1 MTTMSTRPLSFRRSR
16 RRRVVR
22 GFTLLEIMLVVTI
35 IILLLGAGVKFLL
48 PNLVVGQ
55 ETRVQADLMAL
66 RTSLST
72 YQGLNGFL
80 PTTEQ
85 GLGALVTSPQSEPKP
100 ATWRKLMD
108 EIPKDSWGQDYVYVQ
123 PGKHNPEGYDVYSKG
138 PDRVADTADDIGNWK
153 K

>member
-1 MTTMSTRPLSFRRSR
+1 MNRNRALNR
-16 RRRVVR
+16 RRR

-55 ETRVQADLMAL
+55 ETRVMADMAAIKTAL
-66 RTSLST
+66 TT

-80 PTTEQ
+80 PTTDQ
-85 GLGALVTSPQSEPKP
+85 GLLALTASPQGEPKP

-108 EIPKDSWGQDYVYVQ
+108 EVPKDSWGQEYVYQQ
-123 PGKHNPEGYDVYSKG
+123 PGKHNPEGFDLYSKG
-138 PDRVADTADDIGNWK
+138 PDRLADTADDIGNWK